1 MEETSPLDGP
11 STSSDNSSSNKH
23 LKMASNFCLTLSLG
37 ARLGSFLVPERLSF
51 LRQFV
56 QLFLQLFNFRGK
68 SLDMQ
73 LIICC

>member
-23 LKMASNFCLTLSLG
+23 LKMVQLLPDIKPRC
-37 ARLGSFLVPERLSF
+37 SFLVPERLSF